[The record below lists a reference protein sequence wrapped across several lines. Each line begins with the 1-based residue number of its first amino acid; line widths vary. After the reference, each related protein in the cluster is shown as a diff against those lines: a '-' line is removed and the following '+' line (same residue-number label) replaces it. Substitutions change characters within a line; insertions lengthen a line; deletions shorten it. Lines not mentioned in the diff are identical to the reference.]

1 MEKITICTSW
11 DAKGRYTADFV
22 NRLYNSCRRNT
33 THGFDFVLF
42 AGANVRGKEDQI
54 NKEIIIVQT
63 DLEYWWSGMLFWMH
77 RPPRVATKTKL
88 FFDLDVVIVGSLD
101 TLINWPSNH
110 CYSRDWQGD
119 TMPKGQENEVNPGV
133 SLIRDGADSYV
144 WDEYVKAGMPDWNP
158 KQKTKDIK
166 SLRMAAQG
174 IINDKQRGY
183 DLFPE
188 TVCSSYKYKVRKEGL
203 SKDCITVHFHGTPL
217 QDDVNDYWV
226 KEHWR

>member
-1 MEKITICTSW
+1 MDKVTICTSW
-11 DAKGRYTADFV
+11 DGKDYYPAEYV
-22 NRLYNSCRRNT
+22 ERLYRSVYRNT
-33 THGFDFVLF
+33 SVPFDFVLF
-42 AGANVRGKEDQI
+42 AGPDVKDGQFGEDI
-54 NKEIIIVQT
+54 FVVQT
-63 DLEYWWSGMLFWMH
+63 GKSYWWPGMFFWMKN
-77 RPPRVATKTKL
+77 PPGVQTRTKL
-88 FFDLDVVIVGSLD
+88 YIEIDVVIVGSLD

-203 SKDCITVHFHGTPL
+203 SKDCITVHFHGAPL